1 MRGDRHGDGRGRSG
15 LAGGAGVAAV
25 LTASLLLLP
34 PASPGSPGTPSAAP
48 SAGREVP
55 WRLPADEVVA
65 LRRDVRGILADAARR
80 RGRWSALAV
89 SLDRGD
95 TLFAVNADSALVPA
109 SNQKLVTTAA
119 ALHYLGPDFRYGTYV
134 VADAP
139 VDSGV
144 VRGDVVLYG
153 TGDPTLSDRF
163 YPERGTVFERLAD
176 ELRSAGIRR
185 IEGDVVGDAS
195 YFPGST
201 SPAGWPREGVAGR
214 SAADWFAA
222 PATALAF
229 NENVVTLH
237 IGPGPRA
244 GTPPRVQATPG
255 EGRLAVVNDAT
266 TGGRDRRARLAVRRA
281 DADAPIRISGTI
293 PPGHRGVW
301 RRVTI
306 PDPPLFAAST
316 FRAVLED
323 RGIEVGGDI
332 RSTRHPEASLLSG
345 RRVFA
350 PAFRREPRILA
361 RHASPPLSRILTVVN
376 RESHNHFAETVLRT
390 LGRTVLG
397 DGSPAGGVAAVR
409 RFLVTEVGLGPGR
422 VRPVDGSGLSPEN
435 RASAADLVALLAYM
449 EASPDGETFRATLP
463 EAGSRRGLGRMY
475 RTRAAGN
482 LRAKTGTLD
491 EVSALSGYVRTADGE
506 RVAFSLVGNG
516 LPSTWRAKRTE
527 DRIGV
532 RLASFRRADGRP
544 VTSAR
549 ERTGGIRHRVQPGE
563 NLTLIARR
571 YGVSVGALR
580 RANPGIELDVIHP
593 GEELRIP

>member
-1 MRGDRHGDGRGRSG
+1 MPGDRHGDGRGRSR
-15 LAGGAGVAAV
+15 LAAGAGVAA
-25 LTASLLLLP
+25 LLSASLLLP
-34 PASPGSPGTPSAAP
+34 SPASPGSPSGAR
-48 SAGREVP
+48 SAGPDVP
-55 WRLPADEVVA
+55 GPPDEVVA
-65 LRRDVRGILADAARR
+65 LRRDVRGILAGAAPS

-119 ALHYLGPDFRYGTYV
+119 ALHHLGPDFRYATYV
-134 VADAP
+134 VSEAP

-144 VRGDVVLYG
+144 VRGDLVLYG
-153 TGDPTLSDRF
+153 TGDPTVSDRF

-176 ELRSAGIRR
+176 ELRSDGIRR

-201 SPAGWPREGVAGR
+201 SPAGWPRDGIAGR

-237 IGPGPRA
+237 IGPGPGA
-244 GTPPRVQATPG
+244 GRPPRIEATPG

-266 TGGRDRRARLAVRRA
+266 TGGRGRRARLAVRRA

-293 PPGHRGVW
+293 PRGHRGVW

-323 RGIEVGGDI
+323 RGIAVSGDV
-332 RSTRHPEASLLSG
+332 RSTRNPEASPLSR

-361 RHASPPLSRILTVVN
+361 RHHSPPLSRILTVVN

-409 RFLVTEVGLGPGR
+409 RFLVTEVGLDAGSA
-422 VRPVDGSGLSPEN
+422 RPVDGSGLSPEN

-449 EASPDGETFRATLP
+449 EASPHGETFRATLP

-491 EVSALSGYVRTADGE
+491 GVSALSGYVRTADGE

-516 LPSTWRAKRTE
+516 LSSTWRAKRTE

-549 ERTGGIRHRVQPGE
+549 EWSGGIRHRVQPGE
-563 NLTLIARR
+563 SLSVIARR
-571 YGVSVGALR
+571 YGVSVRALR
-580 RANPGIELDVIHP
+580 RANPGLDRDVIHP